1 MCCCIVYWCGEYQFK
16 LQTVN
21 KTEREVIGVH
31 YSNYSDT
38 DILSCSLNN
47 STQTGPS
54 FLGVLLT
61 QTHTI
66 LRVVRLGPKDK
77 AVLCAAVLTKESGL
91 TPQALGTTAYPS
103 YTQICW
109 CTHMHTPLPITY
121 INADIGVASFKQWV
135 ISYFKY

>member
-31 YSNYSDT
+31 YSNYSDA
-38 DILSCSLNN
+38 DILSSSLNN
-47 STQTGPS
+47 STQDRS
-54 FLGVLLT
+54 FLPRCPLN
-61 QTHTI
+61 THTHTM

-121 INADIGVASFKQWV
+121 
-135 ISYFKY
+135 